1 MYKNFKLTEKEK
13 REILEQH
20 KSHGYKK
27 PLNEE
32 NLEEFYGKFESGYFS
47 DGMYRESGGFSLVGL
62 DTNSNHIY
70 SSLKW
75 LDDAGYEKKTY
86 DTVDELFDAVPS
98 VGKAFSYRPKEEQK
112 RAAQEVKKLMGDQ
125 PFIVWKAPRIITVF
139 RKQPIDKTI
148 NESFWDSIFGK
159 PSVDDAA
166 KTQLK
171 GQGYSH
177 RGKEESGENYLVFN
191 GEKFYPEQIVYAD
204 YHDLGKLPRV
214 ENGKL
219 IIKNPAWEL

>member
-1 MYKNFKLTEKEK
+1 M
-13 REILEQH
+13 
-20 KSHGYKK
+20 KK
-27 PLNEE
+27 QTLNEE
-32 NLEEFYGKFESGYFS
+32 IHQMKN
-47 DGMYRESGGFSLVGL
+47 MM
-62 DTNSNHIY
+62 
-70 SSLKW
+70 
-75 LDDAGYEKKTY
+75 KK
-86 DTVDELFDAVPS
+86 V
-98 VGKAFSYRPKEEQK
+98 
-112 RAAQEVKKLMGDQ
+112 MN
-125 PFIVWKAPRIITVF
+125 
-139 RKQPIDKTI
+139 KQPINKTI

-219 IIKNPAWEL
+219 IIKIGRAHV